1 MKVKPDCITSLVLC
15 LLAITGAEDL
25 STFNELFT
33 CCRLNDI
40 QRFEEVISRLRALKS
55 IDKSSTIADIL
66 NYQTA
71 GSLDTL
77 LHIVSERGHL
87 KLIQRLLT
95 EGADP
100 ALANQRHRYPYNLSK
115 NKETK
120 ESFRLFR
127 HDHPDRY
134 DYQAAQVA
142 PSITQD
148 EIERQRTIERD
159 RRRQT
164 KKRRTDK
171 QRNEH
176 EQLTRDQQEEKQRQ
190 AFLALSDAE
199 KRTLA
204 VHVHFE
210 TNKADELHL
219 GRCWQCAQK
228 ISDDPFTYFDYKFCS
243 TACLKAHRT
252 KSKNAV

>member
-1 MKVKPDCITSLVLC
+1 MSENGISSVDHHF
-15 LLAITGAEDL
+15 LLSRLGAEDL

-40 QRFEEVISRLRALKS
+40 QRFEDVLSRLRALKS

-87 KLIQRLLT
+87 KLIPRLLN

-100 ALANQRHRYPYNLSK
+100 ALANQRHRYPYNLCK
-115 NKETK
+115 DKETK
-120 ESFRLFR
+120 ESFRLYR

-134 DYQAAQVA
+134 DYQLAQFA
-142 PSITQD
+142 PSISQ
-148 EIERQRTIERD
+148 EELERQRAIERD

-171 QRNEH
+171 QRV
-176 EQLTRDQQEEKQRQ
+176 EQEKLTRDQQEEKQRQ
-190 AFLALSDAE
+190 AFLALSDTE
-199 KRTLA
+199 KLKLA

-210 TNKADELHL
+210 TNKPDELHL

-228 ISDDPFTYFDYKFCS
+228 ISDDPFTYYDYKFCS
-243 TACLKAHRT
+243 TACLKTHRT
-252 KSKNAV
+252 KSKTVV